1 MQCAQSV
8 TLSPPPP
15 PHIVAKALQGLTG
28 TPRACAP
35 GLTAGLLLLALSA
48 AFAPQAVQAQ
58 GSVPPKPTN
67 FSASPKSGGVTL
79 QWKIPG
85 RAPFSTSEPH
95 GITRWEYSQKTSGSA
110 GAAPWTVMTGSNIR
124 FDRRTAVY
132 SYDVSSGITPGDYVF
147 TVRAVNTDG
156 NGVASDE
163 ATSGTGLLKP
173 TALRITAVENSITL
187 RWTAAT
193 DASITR
199 WEYRSK
205 NKERGERAWFP
216 IKITGSDASTRTVS
230 FDKSTTSQGGLH
242 GGVGQ
247 YQVRS
252 VIVTRQSGRDVTSS
266 VSPWSDTAEVSII
279 NTDNLALVF
288 GGSPVSA
295 TGTTSVSYNASVARN
310 ASVTYTVAL
319 SEAALPY
326 IVNPVVVTLTSSAT
340 TRVRVSPSTLTFT
353 ADNAQTPQTVTLTG
367 VAAGSATIG
376 HAARFP
382 GLALLDPAGTI
393 TVTVTEPVTGT
404 VPAKPTGFG
413 ATASGTQVALAWT
426 DPGDA
431 SITRWQYRQKV
442 GSGHY
447 GTWTDVPGATAT
459 TTGHT
464 VTGLRP
470 GGVYTF
476 ELRAVNAG
484 GSGPASAEAT
494 ATIVPPVPA
503 APVYL
508 RATAG
513 PRQVTLNWRNPR
525 DATITGW
532 QYRHKTTG
540 NYGDWTDI
548 LDAAATSTGTRYTG
562 TAPGLTA
569 GTVYTFELRA
579 VNVGG
584 NSPASNEVS
593 STPTG
598 GVPVKPTGLRVVMVA
613 EDSVTLR
620 WTATADSSIT
630 KWSFQAGRAFADGR
644 IDWGGNW
651 AGRIIAITGSA
662 ASTRTYTVD
671 TSGLVDGLQYAFRV
685 RSTNA
690 DGDSAWSPTSRVVGI
705 VNSDNLAMTLSAR
718 TLTVDR
724 GDTVTYTVALTAA
737 AMPGFWGFGQRI
749 SFTPTSS
756 DTATATVSPP
766 SLVFTQST
774 VSTTQMV
781 TVTGVKSGRATISH
795 SFNLLDPYRIGVASG
810 EISVTVTVPAP
821 AKPVNFSATAG
832 DRQVALSW
840 DDPGDASITKYQYRQ
855 KVGSG
860 DYGSW
865 TDIDG
870 ATATTTRH
878 TVTGL
883 RPGVVYAYR
892 IRAVNSTGD
901 GTQSDEATATPTAS
915 TPALTLSGT
924 ADGTEGGNLSLTLTS
939 DINVS
944 GTLDVAFTVQGST
957 STSDRDAA
965 AADFNSGTLTGV
977 TSASF
982 NNGKSATVSL
992 PLTDDGSVEG
1002 DEGFRISLATGS
1014 GYLVASGSGTL
1025 AGTLTDNDGIR
1036 LTAATGQDGTERG
1049 TLTLALSAV
1058 ATTDGGTNYSTD
1070 ASFSGVLGGLV
1081 WAYAGGTAV
1090 AGDFSTVPDS
1100 ATFSSGT
1107 ASVDFTVADDTDDA
1121 ESYSIQLA
1129 SVTGHAVVAA
1139 SNAVS
1144 GMLQPKSSGV
1154 RLSATTLTVTE
1165 ADAAGGTYTVVL
1177 TAQPSHAVTVTVA
1190 GFTGTDVTASP
1201 ATLSFTSGS
1210 GGNWNM
1216 AQTVTVTA
1224 DPDLDTVND
1233 SVTLTHSATSTDGD
1247 YNTIVIDD
1255 VAVTVDDDDTPA
1267 VTLSATTLTVNEG
1280 DSAGGSYTVV
1290 LATQPIHDVTVT
1302 VAGFTGTDVTASPAT
1317 LTFTSGSGGNWGT
1330 ARTVTVTADQDL
1342 DAADDSVT
1350 LTHSATSTDGDYNM
1364 IDIDDVAVTVD
1375 DDDTPAVTLSA
1386 TTLTVTEGDATGGAY
1401 TVVLATQPDADVTV
1415 TVDGFTGTDVMA
1427 SPATLTFTSG
1437 SSGNWNMAQSVTV
1450 TAAADSD
1457 LDADSVTLT
1466 HSASG
1471 ATGYSTSLNIADVDV
1486 TVTDVTPGQ
1495 PTGLSAAASNEQVM
1509 LNWVAPGA
1517 GGTIVSWQYR
1527 QKEGSNAY
1535 GGWLAVPSSGAGT
1548 TSYTVTGL
1556 NNGAVYRFQV
1566 RAVGAGTNNF
1576 GAAAAEVSATLPP
1589 PKPTNFSASPRS
1601 GGVTLEWK
1609 IPGRAPLST
1618 SEPHGI
1624 IRWEYSQKTSG
1635 SAGAAPWTVM
1645 TGSNIRFDRRTAVYS
1660 YDVSSGITPGEY
1672 VFTVRAI
1679 NSGGNGVASDEATS
1693 GTGLL
1698 KPTALRIT
1706 AVENSITLRWTAAT
1720 DTSIT
1725 RWEYRFKN
1733 KERGERGWRPFLF
1746 KNSEAST
1753 RTATLDKTTTLHGGV
1768 GQYQVRSVIVVR
1780 QHGRDVTSSVS
1791 PWSDTAEVSVI
1802 NTDNLALV
1810 FGGSPVSATGTTSVS
1825 YTASVARNASV
1836 TYTVAVSEAALLY
1849 IVNPLVVTL
1858 TSSDTGKARVSPS
1871 TLTFTADNADT
1882 PQMVTL
1888 TGVAAGSAT
1897 IGHAARFPGLAL
1909 IDPAGT
1915 LAVTVTEPVTVTLP
1929 AKPTGF
1935 GATASGTQVALAWT
1949 DPSDASIT
1957 GWQYRQKVDSGHYG
1971 TWTGIPG
1978 ATATTTGHTIT
1989 GLRLGGAY
1997 TFELRAVNAGGGGP
2011 ASDEATATIA
2021 PAKPVNLR
2029 ASAGPRQVTLS
2040 WRNPRVASITGW
2052 QYRQKTTGN
2061 YGGWT
2066 NIPDATA
2073 TTTRH
2078 TVTGL
2083 TAGTAY
2089 TFELRAVNAGGNS
2102 PASDE
2107 AMATPTGGVPAKPTG
2122 LRVTAAEDSVTL
2134 NWTAYTD
2141 STITGWSF
2149 QAGRV
2154 LRNYTDWGSVTA
2166 ITGSAASTRT
2176 HTIDTSGLVDGVQ
2189 YVYGV
2194 RSTNADGSSDWST
2207 SPVVGIVNSD
2217 NLAMTLSASTLSVAR
2232 GATVTYTV
2240 ALTDAAVPG
2249 SGVNLSLIP
2258 TSSDTDTAT
2267 VTPLNRLFTQSTA
2280 KTPQSFTVTGVKPGR
2295 ATISHSIELVSPDR
2309 RVVSSGKISVT
2320 VTVPAPAKPVNFSAT
2335 AGDRQVALRW
2345 DDPSDASITK
2355 YQYRQKVGAGSYG
2368 SWTDIDGATATTTR
2382 HTVTGLRPGVVYAYR
2397 IRAVNSTGDGTQSDE
2412 ATATP
2417 TASTPALT
2425 LSGTADGTEGGNLS
2439 LTLTSD
2445 INVSGTLD
2453 VAFTVQGSTSTSD
2466 RDAAAADFNSGTLTG
2481 VTSASFNNGKSATV
2495 NLPLSDDGSVEG
2507 DEGFRISLAAGSG
2520 YLVAS
2525 GSGTLAGTLTDNDG
2539 IRLTAATGRDGTE
2552 RDTLTLALSAVATTD
2567 GGTNYSTD
2575 AGFSGMLGGLVWAY
2589 AGGTAVAGDFST
2601 VPDSA
2606 TFSSGTA
2613 SVAFTVADDTDDA
2626 ESYSIQL
2633 ASVTGHAVVAASNA
2647 VSGMLQP
2654 RSFGVRL
2661 SATTLTVTEADAA
2674 GGTYTVVLI
2683 AQPSHDVTVT
2693 VAGFTGTD
2701 VTASP
2706 ATLTFTSGVGGNWD
2720 TARTVTVTASGD
2732 LDAAD
2737 DSVTLTHSA
2746 TSTDGDYN
2754 MIDIEDV
2761 VVTVDDDDTPAVTLS
2776 ATTLTVN
2783 EGDSAGGSYTVVLAT
2798 QPVHDVTVTVAG
2810 FTGTDVTASPAT
2822 LTFTSGGGG
2831 NWSTARTVTVT
2842 ADQDLD
2848 AANDSVTLTHTATS
2862 TDSGYQSID
2871 IDDVAVT
2878 VDDDDTPAVT
2888 LNATTLT
2895 VTEGDSAGGS
2905 YLVALATQPSHDVTV
2920 TVAGFTGSDV
2930 TASPATLTF
2939 TSGVGGNWST
2949 AKTVTVTADQDLDAA
2964 DDSVTLTHSATSTDG
2979 DYNTIVIKGVVV
2991 TVSDDD
2997 DPGVTLNA
3005 TTLTVTEGD
3014 SAGGSYTVVLDTQP
3028 DADVTVTVA
3037 GFASTDVMASPATL
3051 TFTSGAGGNWGT
3063 ARTVTVTAAGDTD
3076 TADDSVTLTHTASG
3090 ATGYSTSLNIAD
3102 VDVTVTDVTPGQPTG
3117 LSAAANDEQV
3127 TLNWVAPS
3135 AGGTIVSWQYRQKEG
3150 SNAYGGWL
3158 AVPSS
3163 GAGTTSYTVT
3173 GLNNGT
3179 VYRFQV
3185 RAVGAGTNNF
3195 GAAAAEVSSTPAPP
3209 ELTLSG
3215 TANGTE
3221 GGNLSF
3227 TLSSDINVSSTL
3239 DVAFTVQGSTSATD
3253 TDAVA
3258 ADFNSGTLTGI
3269 TSASFNNGRTATVSL
3284 PLSDDGS
3291 VEGDEG
3297 FRISL
3302 ATGSGYS
3309 VASGSPTLAGT
3320 LTDNDGIRLTAAT
3333 SRGGTEGGMLTLA
3346 LSAVATTDGGTSY
3359 STDASFSGALSGLV
3373 WAYTGGTA
3381 EAADFS
3387 TVPDSATFSS
3397 GTASVD
3403 FTVADD
3409 ADAAESYSIQLTSV
3423 TGHTVVAA
3431 SNAVSGTLGPKSSAV
3446 TLSATTLTVTEG
3458 DGTGGSYTV
3467 VLAVQPS
3474 HDVTVTVAG
3483 FTGTEVT
3490 ASPATLSFT
3499 SGVGGNWST
3508 ARTVTVTAEQDLD
3521 AVNDSVTLTH
3531 SATST
3536 DGDYDTIVIDDVA
3549 VTVDDDDNPGV
3560 TLSATTLTVE
3570 EGAATGG
3577 GYTVVLATQPT
3588 ADVTLTV
3595 SGFTGTDVTA
3605 SPATLTFTSGSDGNW
3620 STAQTVTVT
3629 ADQDF
3634 DADDDSVTL
3643 THSATSTDGDYNTI
3657 VIRDVVVTVD
3667 DDDTPAV
3674 TLSATT
3680 LTVEEGDST
3689 GSSYTVVLATLP
3701 AADVTV
3707 TVAGFAGTDVTASP
3721 AELTFTSGAGGNWD
3735 TAQTVT
3741 VTAREDDGMDDES
3754 VTLRHTASGAT
3765 DYSGSLD
3772 IASVVVMVDDDDAPG
3787 VTPST
3792 TTLTVN
3798 EGDGAGGSYTVVLD
3812 TQPDAAVTVSVGG
3825 FADTD
3830 VTASPATLTF
3840 STTDWDTVQRVTV
3853 TAAVDSDTADDSVTL
3868 THSAS
3873 GATGYSDALTIAD
3886 VDVSVSDTTPG
3897 QPASVIATAGD
3908 GQATLFW
3915 IAPGTG
3921 GPIAD
3926 WQYRATTQSS
3936 GWSGA
3941 PWTEISGSD
3950 ATTTRHTVSGLSNAV
3965 AYRLQLRAIGSTG
3978 TNNVGPASEEATVTP
3993 TATPVSGVTVGP
4005 PALSLREGGSGNYVV
4020 VLNARPD
4027 NDVLV
4032 TVGGA
4037 TAKLRVQ
4044 GSPLTFSTADWALP
4058 QTVTV
4063 TAVEDDDD
4071 TADESVTLTH
4081 TVSGYGS
4088 VTTASS
4094 VSVTVTDNDRAEV
4107 TVAPR
4112 TLSLAEGATG
4122 VYTLVLN
4129 TRPANAVLVTVGGAT
4144 AKLTVQGSP
4153 LTFSTTDWASPQ
4165 TVTVLAQQD
4174 ADGSD
4179 ERVTLTHAVSGYG
4192 PVTTATSVVVSI
4204 TDDDEVTEQTPAT
4217 RAERVNQAVL
4227 PHVVESITA
4236 GTLSAVTGRID
4247 AAIAGTPAATG
4258 NALNLAALAARYG
4271 QTHASGTDIPLW
4283 EALNGTRFALP
4294 LSAAGEGGGAL
4305 PNLAIWGSSNW
4316 LSLSGSQATG
4326 GIAWDG
4332 GVWGTALGADLRL
4345 RPNLL
4350 AGVSISHARG
4360 SIDTTVTD
4368 GSGSIAGD
4376 YDTRTTSVY
4385 PYLAW
4390 SLSER
4395 LSVWVTGGYGKGR
4408 LEIKEAD
4415 APTRESDLDL
4425 AGGAAGGRGV
4435 LLETT
4440 DLIHGGVTRFAFTG
4454 EGAYTQVKVAGG
4466 DAEALPELEVDTHR
4480 LRLAMQ
4486 GSHEHGLP
4494 DGSSLRPAIEV
4505 GMRHDGGSGD
4515 NTGFGVET
4523 GGTLSYLHPALG
4535 LTLELRGRTL
4545 LEHEAD
4551 RNEWGIG
4558 GLVRIDPNTR
4568 GRGLFLSL
4576 EPSRGSTESRIAQ
4589 PYQYAG
4595 HASAVGGATGGYR
4608 LDAELG
4614 HGFGLRRHGTDA
4626 TLTPYVGMA
4635 LSARDAHSFRLGG
4648 RYHIGAAF
4656 KLDLEALRR
4665 QHRTQRPDHSLLLR
4679 GTLHW

>member
-1 MQCAQSV
+1 MRTV
-8 TLSPPPP
+8 GYGYPPPP
-15 PHIVAKALQGLTG
+15 PPPSHIVAKALQ
-28 TPRACAP
+28 
-35 GLTAGLLLLALSA
+35 GLTAGLLLLALSAGA

-58 GSVPPKPTN
+58 GSVPPAPTD
-67 FSASPKSGGVTL
+67 FSASPRSGGGVTL
-79 QWKIPG
+79 RWKMPG
-85 RAPFSTSEPH
+85 RVPFSTNEPH
-95 GITRWEYSQKTSGSA
+95 GITRWEYSQKTSGSPIS
-110 GAAPWTVMTGSNIR
+110 APWTVMTGSNIR
-124 FDRRTAVY
+124 VDGRTAVY
-132 SYDVSSGITPGDYVF
+132 SYDVSSGIIPGNYVF
-147 TVRAVNTDG
+147 TVRAINSNG
-156 NGVASDE
+156 NGAVSSD
-163 ATSGTGLLKP
+163 ATSGTGLAKP
-173 TALRITAVENSITL
+173 RLSITAVENSITL
-187 RWTAAT
+187 RWTAPT

-199 WEYRSK
+199 WEYRFK
-205 NKERGERAWFP
+205 NKERSERAWFP
-216 IKITGSDASTRTVS
+216 ISITGSEASTRTVT

-252 VIVTRQSGRDVTSS
+252 AIFVSRRGKDVRTRAG
-266 VSPWSDTAEVSII
+266 PWSDTAEVSII

-295 TGTTSVSYNASVARN
+295 TGTTSVSYNASVARD

-319 SEAALPY
+319 SKAALPY
-326 IVNPVVVTLTSSAT
+326 IVNPVVVTLTSSDTGKA
-340 TRVRVSPSTLTFT
+340 RVSPSTLTFT
-353 ADNAQTPQTVTLTG
+353 ADNAETPQMVTVTG

-382 GLALLDPAGTI
+382 GLALIDPAGTI
-393 TVTVTEPVTGT
+393 TVTVL
-404 VPAKPTGFG
+404 PT
-413 ATASGTQVALAWT
+413 
-426 DPGDA
+426 
-431 SITRWQYRQKV
+431 
-442 GSGHY
+442 
-447 GTWTDVPGATAT
+447 
-459 TTGHT
+459 
-464 VTGLRP
+464 
-470 GGVYTF
+470 
-476 ELRAVNAG
+476 
-484 GSGPASAEAT
+484 
-494 ATIVPPVPA
+494 
-503 APVYL
+503 
-508 RATAG
+508 
-513 PRQVTLNWRNPR
+513 
-525 DATITGW
+525 
-532 QYRHKTTG
+532 
-540 NYGDWTDI
+540 
-548 LDAAATSTGTRYTG
+548 
-562 TAPGLTA
+562 
-569 GTVYTFELRA
+569 
-579 VNVGG
+579 
-584 NSPASNEVS
+584 
-593 STPTG
+593 
-598 GVPVKPTGLRVVMVA
+598 
-613 EDSVTLR
+613 
-620 WTATADSSIT
+620 
-630 KWSFQAGRAFADGR
+630 
-644 IDWGGNW
+644 
-651 AGRIIAITGSA
+651 
-662 ASTRTYTVD
+662 
-671 TSGLVDGLQYAFRV
+671 
-685 RSTNA
+685 
-690 DGDSAWSPTSRVVGI
+690 
-705 VNSDNLAMTLSAR
+705 
-718 TLTVDR
+718 
-724 GDTVTYTVALTAA
+724 
-737 AMPGFWGFGQRI
+737 
-749 SFTPTSS
+749 
-756 DTATATVSPP
+756 
-766 SLVFTQST
+766 
-774 VSTTQMV
+774 
-781 TVTGVKSGRATISH
+781 
-795 SFNLLDPYRIGVASG
+795 
-810 EISVTVTVPAP
+810 
-821 AKPVNFSATAG
+821 
-832 DRQVALSW
+832 
-840 DDPGDASITKYQYRQ
+840 
-855 KVGSG
+855 
-860 DYGSW
+860 
-865 TDIDG
+865 
-870 ATATTTRH
+870 
-878 TVTGL
+878 
-883 RPGVVYAYR
+883 
-892 IRAVNSTGD
+892 
-901 GTQSDEATATPTAS
+901 
-915 TPALTLSGT
+915 
-924 ADGTEGGNLSLTLTS
+924 
-939 DINVS
+939 
-944 GTLDVAFTVQGST
+944 
-957 STSDRDAA
+957 
-965 AADFNSGTLTGV
+965 
-977 TSASF
+977 
-982 NNGKSATVSL
+982 
-992 PLTDDGSVEG
+992 
-1002 DEGFRISLATGS
+1002 
-1014 GYLVASGSGTL
+1014 
-1025 AGTLTDNDGIR
+1025 
-1036 LTAATGQDGTERG
+1036 
-1049 TLTLALSAV
+1049 
-1058 ATTDGGTNYSTD
+1058 
-1070 ASFSGVLGGLV
+1070 
-1081 WAYAGGTAV
+1081 
-1090 AGDFSTVPDS
+1090 
-1100 ATFSSGT
+1100 
-1107 ASVDFTVADDTDDA
+1107 
-1121 ESYSIQLA
+1121 
-1129 SVTGHAVVAA
+1129 
-1139 SNAVS
+1139 
-1144 GMLQPKSSGV
+1144 
-1154 RLSATTLTVTE
+1154 
-1165 ADAAGGTYTVVL
+1165 
-1177 TAQPSHAVTVTVA
+1177 
-1190 GFTGTDVTASP
+1190 
-1201 ATLSFTSGS
+1201 
-1210 GGNWNM
+1210 
-1216 AQTVTVTA
+1216 
-1224 DPDLDTVND
+1224 
-1233 SVTLTHSATSTDGD
+1233 
-1247 YNTIVIDD
+1247 
-1255 VAVTVDDDDTPA
+1255 
-1267 VTLSATTLTVNEG
+1267 
-1280 DSAGGSYTVV
+1280 
-1290 LATQPIHDVTVT
+1290 
-1302 VAGFTGTDVTASPAT
+1302 
-1317 LTFTSGSGGNWGT
+1317 
-1330 ARTVTVTADQDL
+1330 
-1342 DAADDSVT
+1342 
-1350 LTHSATSTDGDYNM
+1350 
-1364 IDIDDVAVTVD
+1364 
-1375 DDDTPAVTLSA
+1375 
-1386 TTLTVTEGDATGGAY
+1386 
-1401 TVVLATQPDADVTV
+1401 
-1415 TVDGFTGTDVMA
+1415 
-1427 SPATLTFTSG
+1427 
-1437 SSGNWNMAQSVTV
+1437 
-1450 TAAADSD
+1450 
-1457 LDADSVTLT
+1457 
-1466 HSASG
+1466 
-1471 ATGYSTSLNIADVDV
+1471 
-1486 TVTDVTPGQ
+1486 
-1495 PTGLSAAASNEQVM
+1495 
-1509 LNWVAPGA
+1509 
-1517 GGTIVSWQYR
+1517 
-1527 QKEGSNAY
+1527 
-1535 GGWLAVPSSGAGT
+1535 
-1548 TSYTVTGL
+1548 
-1556 NNGAVYRFQV
+1556 
-1566 RAVGAGTNNF
+1566 
-1576 GAAAAEVSATLPP
+1576 P

-1601 GGVTLEWK
+1601 GGGVTLRWK
-1609 IPGRAPLST
+1609 IPGRLPLST

-1660 YDVSSGITPGEY
+1660 YDVSSGVPPGEY
-1672 VFTVRAI
+1672 VFTVRAV
-1679 NSGGNGVASDEATS
+1679 NSHGNGAASDEATS
-1693 GTGLL
+1693 RPGLD
-1698 KPTALRIT
+1698 KPTGLRIT
-1706 AVENSITLRWTAAT
+1706 AVENSITLRWTAEIDA
-1720 DTSIT
+1720 SIT

-1733 KERGERGWRPFLF
+1733 KERGERGWRPFRF
-1746 KNSEAST
+1746 QNSEAST

-1768 GQYQVRSVIVVR
+1768 GQYRVRSVNPD
-1780 QHGRDVTSSVS
+1780 GAG
-1791 PWSDTAEVSVI
+1791 PWSDTAEVSII

-1836 TYTVAVSEAALLY
+1836 TYAVAVSEAALLY
-1849 IVNPLVVTL
+1849 VVNPLVVTL

-1871 TLTFTADNADT
+1871 TLTFTADNAET
-1882 PQMVTL
+1882 PQTVTL

-1915 LAVTVTEPVTVTLP
+1915 IAVTVTEPVTVTLP

-1935 GATASGTQVALAWT
+1935 GATVSGTQVALAWT
-1949 DPSDASIT
+1949 DPGDASIT

-1978 ATATTTGHTIT
+1978 ATATTTGLTVT
-1989 GLRLGGAY
+1989 GLRLGSVY
-1997 TFELRAVNAGGGGP
+1997 TYQVRAVNTGGSGP

-2021 PAKPVNLR
+2021 PAKPLNLR

-2052 QYRQKTTGN
+2052 QYRQKAGTGN

-2078 TVTGL
+2078 TVPGL
-2083 TAGTAY
+2083 TASTAY

-2107 AMATPTGGVPAKPTG
+2107 AMATPTGGVPAAPTG

-2141 STITGWSF
+2141 STITGWRF

-2154 LRNYTDWGSVTA
+2154 LRNSVSWGSTTE

-2176 HTIDTSGLVDGVQ
+2176 HTIDTSSLVDGVQ
-2189 YVYGV
+2189 YRYRVDSV
-2194 RSTNADGSSDWST
+2194 NADGSSDWST

-2217 NLAMTLSASTLSVAR
+2217 NLAMTLSASTLSVDR
-2232 GATVTYTV
+2232 GATVSYTV

-2258 TSSDTDTAT
+2258 TSSDTATAT
-2267 VTPLNRLFTQSTA
+2267 VTPLNRIFTQSTA

-2320 VTVPAPAKPVNFSAT
+2320 VTLPAPAKPGNFSAT
-2335 AGDRQVALRW
+2335 AGDRQVALSW
-2345 DDPSDASITK
+2345 DDPDDESITK
-2355 YQYRQKVGAGSYG
+2355 YQYRQKIGAGNYG

-2397 IRAVNSTGDGTQSDE
+2397 IRAVNRTGNGTQSDE

-2417 TASTPALT
+2417 TATLPALT
-2425 LSGTADGTEGGNLS
+2425 LSGTADGTEGGSLS

-2445 INVSGTLD
+2445 FTVSDTLD

-2481 VTSASFNNGKSATV
+2481 ITSASFQNARTATV
-2495 NLPLSDDGSVEG
+2495 SLPLSDDGSVEG

-2520 YLVAS
+2520 YLVDPN
-2525 GSGTLAGTLTDNDG
+2525 SGTLAGTLTDNDG
-2539 IRLTAATGRDGTE
+2539 IRLTAATGQDVSE
-2552 RDTLTLALSAVATTD
+2552 RGTLTLALSAVATTD
-2567 GGTNYSTD
+2567 GGTSYSTD
-2575 AGFSGMLGGLVWAY
+2575 AGFSGVLGGLVWAY

-2633 ASVTGHAVVAASNA
+2633 ASVTGHAVVAANNA
-2647 VSGMLQP
+2647 VSGMLEPRTYGLTLSDTTLTVTEGDAAGGMYTVALTIQP
-2654 RSFGVRL
+2654 SHAVTVTVGGFADTDVTASPATLTFSPASSDWSTPKTVTVTAEQDLDAVDDRVALTHTAASSDSNYNGIDLEGVVVTVDDDDDPGVTL
-2661 SATTLTVTEADAA
+2661 SATTLTVDEGDAT
-2674 GGTYTVVLI
+2674 GGMYTVVL
-2683 AQPSHDVTVT
+2683 ATQPSHDVTVT

-2701 VTASP
+2701 VTANP
-2706 ATLTFTSGVGGNWD
+2706 ATLSFTSGVGGNW
-2720 TARTVTVTASGD
+2720 
-2732 LDAAD
+2732 
-2737 DSVTLTHSA
+2737 
-2746 TSTDGDYN
+2746 
-2754 MIDIEDV
+2754 
-2761 VVTVDDDDTPAVTLS
+2761 
-2776 ATTLTVN
+2776 
-2783 EGDSAGGSYTVVLAT
+2783 
-2798 QPVHDVTVTVAG
+2798 
-2810 FTGTDVTASPAT
+2810 
-2822 LTFTSGGGG
+2822 
-2831 NWSTARTVTVT
+2831 STAQTVTVT

-2848 AANDSVTLTHTATS
+2848 AANDSVTLTHSATS
-2862 TDSGYQSID
+2862 TDGDYNTID
-2871 IDDVAVT
+2871 IEDVVVT

-2888 LNATTLT
+2888 PSTTTLT
-2895 VTEGDSAGGS
+2895 VNEGDSAGAT

-2920 TVAGFTGSDV
+2920 TVSGFTGTDV
-2930 TASPATLTF
+2930 TASPATLSF

-2949 AKTVTVTADQDLDAA
+2949 AKTVTVTADQDLDAD

-2979 DYNTIVIKGVVV
+2979 DYNTIVIK
-2991 TVSDDD
+2991 
-2997 DPGVTLNA
+2997 
-3005 TTLTVTEGD
+3005 
-3014 SAGGSYTVVLDTQP
+3014 
-3028 DADVTVTVA
+3028 
-3037 GFASTDVMASPATL
+3037 
-3051 TFTSGAGGNWGT
+3051 
-3063 ARTVTVTAAGDTD
+3063 
-3076 TADDSVTLTHTASG
+3076 
-3090 ATGYSTSLNIAD
+3090 
-3102 VDVTVTDVTPGQPTG
+3102 
-3117 LSAAANDEQV
+3117 
-3127 TLNWVAPS
+3127 
-3135 AGGTIVSWQYRQKEG
+3135 
-3150 SNAYGGWL
+3150 
-3158 AVPSS
+3158 
-3163 GAGTTSYTVT
+3163 
-3173 GLNNGT
+3173 
-3179 VYRFQV
+3179 
-3185 RAVGAGTNNF
+3185 
-3195 GAAAAEVSSTPAPP
+3195 
-3209 ELTLSG
+3209 
-3215 TANGTE
+3215 
-3221 GGNLSF
+3221 
-3227 TLSSDINVSSTL
+3227 
-3239 DVAFTVQGSTSATD
+3239 
-3253 TDAVA
+3253 
-3258 ADFNSGTLTGI
+3258 
-3269 TSASFNNGRTATVSL
+3269 
-3284 PLSDDGS
+3284 
-3291 VEGDEG
+3291 
-3297 FRISL
+3297 
-3302 ATGSGYS
+3302 
-3309 VASGSPTLAGT
+3309 
-3320 LTDNDGIRLTAAT
+3320 
-3333 SRGGTEGGMLTLA
+3333 
-3346 LSAVATTDGGTSY
+3346 
-3359 STDASFSGALSGLV
+3359 
-3373 WAYTGGTA
+3373 
-3381 EAADFS
+3381 
-3387 TVPDSATFSS
+3387 
-3397 GTASVD
+3397 
-3403 FTVADD
+3403 
-3409 ADAAESYSIQLTSV
+3409 
-3423 TGHTVVAA
+3423 
-3431 SNAVSGTLGPKSSAV
+3431 
-3446 TLSATTLTVTEG
+3446 
-3458 DGTGGSYTV
+3458 
-3467 VLAVQPS
+3467 
-3474 HDVTVTVAG
+3474 
-3483 FTGTEVT
+3483 
-3490 ASPATLSFT
+3490 
-3499 SGVGGNWST
+3499 
-3508 ARTVTVTAEQDLD
+3508 
-3521 AVNDSVTLTH
+3521 
-3531 SATST
+3531 
-3536 DGDYDTIVIDDVA
+3536 
-3549 VTVDDDDNPGV
+3549 
-3560 TLSATTLTVE
+3560 
-3570 EGAATGG
+3570 
-3577 GYTVVLATQPT
+3577 
-3588 ADVTLTV
+3588 
-3595 SGFTGTDVTA
+3595 
-3605 SPATLTFTSGSDGNW
+3605 
-3620 STAQTVTVT
+3620 
-3629 ADQDF
+3629 
-3634 DADDDSVTL
+3634 
-3643 THSATSTDGDYNTI
+3643 
-3657 VIRDVVVTVD
+3657 DVVVTVD

-3680 LTVEEGDST
+3680 LTVEEGDT
-3689 GSSYTVVLATLP
+3689 AGGSYTVVLATQPDADVTVTVAGFAGSDVTASPATLTFSSGASGNWNMAQSVTVTAAADSDLDADSVTLRHTASGATGYSSALDIADVDVSVTDTTPGVLLSATTLTVEEGDSTGGTYTVVLNTLP
-3701 AADVTV
+3701 DADVTV

-3721 AELTFTSGAGGNWD
+3721 AELTFTSGTGGNWD
-3735 TAQTVT
+3735 TARTVT

-3765 DYSGSLD
+3765 GYSGSLD
-3772 IASVVVMVDDDDAPG
+3772 IASVVVTVDDDDAPG

-3978 TNNVGPASEEATVTP
+3978 TNNAGPASEEATVTP

-4088 VTTASS
+4088 VTTASG

-4112 TLSLAEGATG
+4112 TLSLAEGTTG

-4144 AKLTVQGSP
+4144 AKLRVQGSP

-4494 DGSSLRPAIEV
+4494 DGSSLHPAIEV

-4576 EPSRGSTESRIAQ
+4576 APSRGSTASRIAQ